1 MPIKSKELSGA
12 ICDYLPIKITRWAK
26 ATVALEDPN
35 EKFTQA
41 LLAICI
47 QLVVDVKHQGFKTCA
62 GRSHAT
68 HGFGCFVFWGEQM
81 AGLKIEKV

>member
-1 MPIKSKELSGA
+1 
-12 ICDYLPIKITRWAK
+12 LPINITRWAK
-26 ATVALEDPN
+26 ATEALEDPN

-62 GRSHAT
+62 GRSSHAT
-68 HGFGCFVFWGEQM
+68 HGLGCFFFGEQM